1 MEGSTRL
8 WRLASLQTAELSN
21 RDNTGIGAARY
32 QIIKKRSPPCSDFI
46 AYYKISQFEP
56 YWDFWLQKNLPPTLF
71 LPTYSGQAT
80 PVSRHSN
87 TKQEHVRNRH
97 FSAEF
102 VLWLTVHFTY
112 NMKCNPAEYGSAESR
127 FSGRPGGR
135 LAMWQ
140 EGTPALR
147 NGKT

>member
-8 WRLASLQTAELSN
+8 WRLAALQTAGLSN
-21 RDNTGIGAARY
+21 RDNPGIGAAGYRF
-32 QIIKKRSPPCSDFI
+32 IKKRLPPRSDII

-56 YWDFWLQKNLPPTLF
+56 YWDFWLQKNLSTTLF

-80 PVSRHSN
+80 TVSRHSN
-87 TKQEHVRNRH
+87 TRQEHVRNRQAP
-97 FSAEF
+97 AEF
-102 VLWLTVHFTY
+102 VLWLPEYFTY

-135 LAMWQ
+135 LAMWRK
-140 EGTPALR
+140 GAPTLR